1 MVCISVQRKF
11 RDGKVVATGNDACI
25 LDPLQAARKPG
36 SGSAFF
42 HNGILKFFVFLA
54 QLLGD
59 RLKAFPDNGL
69 ILSVGVFYHVIFI
82 RAHNITLNLQNLV
95 HALCIYKSLHGIRHT
110 AYNGILQ

>member
-1 MVCISVQRKF
+1 MMPASSIHCRLPANLEA
-11 RDGKVVATGNDACI
+11 VA
-25 LDPLQAARKPG
+25 P
-36 SGSAFF
+36 FF
-42 HNGILKFFVFLA
+42 HDGILKFFVFLA

-82 RAHNITLNLQNLV
+82 RAYNITLNLQNLV